1 MKRKCPCANPPG
13 KGNVR
18 PMPRKPNVKKES
30 IKLIDDVEEA
40 ISQVK
45 EKRRISR
52 YRWILTHMS
61 SIVTQYAASKPRQ
74 NKIKNIGGFLPETR
88 RKK

>member
-1 MKRKCPCANPPG
+1 MGGKCPCANPPG
-13 KGNVR
+13 KGSVR

-30 IKLIDDVEEA
+30 IKLIDNVEEV

-61 SIVTQYAASKPRQ
+61 SIVTQYAVEKPRQ
-74 NKIKNIGGFLPETR
+74 YKNIGGFLPETR